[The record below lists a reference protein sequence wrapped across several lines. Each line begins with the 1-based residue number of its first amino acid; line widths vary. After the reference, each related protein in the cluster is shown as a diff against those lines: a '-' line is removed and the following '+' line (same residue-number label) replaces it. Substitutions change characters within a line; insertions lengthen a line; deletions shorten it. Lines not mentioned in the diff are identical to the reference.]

1 MVQNEKG
8 VTLIEL
14 LAALV
19 IFGIF
24 STIIW
29 AFFFQSFQANNV
41 EMTKNS
47 LQQEANLIINT
58 LQEVHR
64 NSESYLVVIDADFKT
79 LEITPDSEAS
89 YLFNKSGVLYEISS
103 TNSFKSGDRIYPN
116 NFDFPMTLILTSSEN
131 NNLQIKIQTVFSKIK

>member
-14 LAALV
+14 LAALT

-24 STIIW
+24 SAIIW
-29 AFFFQSFQANNV
+29 AFFFQSFQVNKV

-64 NSESYLVVIDADFKT
+64 NSESYLIVIDDFKT
-79 LEITPDSEAS
+79 LEITPDSEGS

-103 TNSFKSGDRIYPN
+103 TNSFESGDRIYPN

>member
-14 LAALV
+14 LAALT

-24 STIIW
+24 STIVW

-64 NSESYLVVIDADFKT
+64 NSESYLIVIDDDFKT

-89 YLFNKSGVLYEISS
+89 YLFNKSGVLYEIFS
-103 TNSFKSGDRIYPN
+103 TNSFESGDRIYPN

>member
-14 LAALV
+14 LAAIT

-64 NSESYLVVIDADFKT
+64 NSESYLIQIDADFKS

-103 TNSFKSGDRIYPN
+103 TNSFESGDRIYPN
-116 NFDFPMTLILTSSEN
+116 NFDFPITLILTSSEN
-131 NNLQIKIQTVFSKIK
+131 NNLLIKIQTVFSKIK

>member
-8 VTLIEL
+8 VTLLEL

-24 STIIW
+24 STILW
-29 AFFFQSFQANNV
+29 AFFFQSFQANNT
-41 EMTKNS
+41 EITKNS

-64 NSESYLVVIDADFKT
+64 KSESYLIVIDADYKS
-79 LEITPDSEAS
+79 LEITPDSEVGF
-89 YLFNKSGVLYEISS
+89 LFNKSGVLYDITS
-103 TNSFKSGDRIYPN
+103 TNTFESGDRIYPN
-116 NFDFPMTLILTSSEN
+116 NLDFPMTLILTSSDN

>member
-14 LAALV
+14 LSALV

-64 NSESYLVVIDADFKT
+64 NSESYLIVIDADFKT

-103 TNSFKSGDRIYPN
+103 TNLFESGDRIYPN

>member
-14 LAALV
+14 LAAIT

-29 AFFFQSFQANNV
+29 AFFFQSFQTNNV

-64 NSESYLVVIDADFKT
+64 KSESYLIVIDADFKT

-103 TNSFKSGDRIYPN
+103 TNSFESGDRIYPN

-131 NNLQIKIQTVFSKIK
+131 NNLQIKIQTIFSKIK

>member
-14 LAALV
+14 LAAIT

-29 AFFFQSFQANNV
+29 AFFFQSFHANNV
-41 EMTKNS
+41 ELTKNS

-58 LQEVHR
+58 FQEVHR
-64 NSESYLVVIDADFKT
+64 NSESYLIVIDADFKT

-103 TNSFKSGDRIYPN
+103 TNSFESGDRIYPN